1 MSSLSLGG
9 LLLRLQLA
17 VRANPL
23 LAGAAVILLCCAGA
37 LAWTLHAAAGLDA
50 ERNALV
56 AARAARQAAV
66 PAATATAGPAAPAAQ
81 PLSQPPAPPLDPLDA
96 FYTAL
101 GPRRYA
107 EQQVRTLFALAA
119 KNGLSLSQG
128 EYKTGYDRNAR
139 VTTYQ
144 VNLPVKGSYGAIW
157 QFAMGALREIPFASL
172 DDISFRRDAIGDPA
186 VEARLRLTLYLK
198 DAPGGP
204 P

>member
-1 MSSLSLGG
+1 MKQIG
-9 LLLRLQLA
+9 LKQLALRLQIAL
-17 VRANPL
+17 RTHPL
-23 LAGAAVILLCCAGA
+23 LCGCGAVFLACAVG
-37 LAWTLHAAAGLDA
+37 LAWTLHANAGLDA
-50 ERNALV
+50 ERDALL
-56 AARAARQAAV
+56 AERAARQKASAAAQ
-66 PAATATAGPAAPAAQ
+66 AAPVAPSGPAAQ
-81 PLSQPPAPPLDPLDA
+81 VVQPAPAIDNLDA
-96 FYTAL
+96 FYAAL

-144 VNLPVKGSYGAIW
+144 VNLPVKGGYGAIW

-172 DDISFRRDAIGDPA
+172 DDISFRRDGIQDPS

-198 DAPGGP
+198 DAPGAAP
-204 P
+204 